1 MIKVAS
7 TNTCMYTY
15 EHIYTVFLYAVIV
28 PELLLLLFVSFIS
41 KHNIV
46 HKYTSAL
53 VTTGF
58 SSLSPEEQTSGLIY
72 IELGYNV
79 MLILIISSLFQIQV
93 RHS

>member
-1 MIKVAS
+1 MFRVAS

-15 EHIYTVFLYAVIV
+15 EHIYTVLYSVIV

-41 KHNIV
+41 KHSIV

-58 SSLSPEEQTSGLIY
+58 SSVSPEEQTSGLIY
-72 IELGYNV
+72 IELGD
-79 MLILIISSLFQIQV
+79 I
-93 RHS
+93 R